1 MTWETL
7 IADHVPNGQTPL
19 EARTY
24 QHTYS
29 SGSAPIRVTASDG
42 NTYVVKGPRSERQ
55 AVNDQIIGRLG
66 MALGAPVGEVTLVS
80 VSEEFVR
87 INDQLLLHYPLQRPY
102 PHGVWHGSLFR
113 AEFSDNRLL
122 WEHATLPENASG
134 FALLAMLYGWGGCR
148 VDHQFLYRK
157 EPPPLVLSH
166 DHGHFFPSGPNW
178 TIDSL
183 QNSPPAEPDFAIVQ
197 SCRLTDSDLA
207 TARATLRNL
216 DARVEIARAVAS
228 PPDAWGITIAERV
241 LMAEFLERGFSALT
255 STAAP

>member
-87 INDQLLLHYPLQRPY
+87 INDQLLLHYPLQQPY

-122 WEHATLPENASG
+122 WEHCYPTRERIG
-134 FALLAMLYGWGGCR
+134 IC
-148 VDHQFLYRK
+148 
-157 EPPPLVLSH
+157 
-166 DHGHFFPSGPNW
+166 PSGHAVW
-178 TIDSL
+178 MGWLSGRSSVSL
-183 QNSPPAEPDFAIVQ
+183 QKG
-197 SCRLTDSDLA
+197 
-207 TARATLRNL
+207 TASFG
-216 DARVEIARAVAS
+216 AV
-228 PPDAWGITIAERV
+228 T
-241 LMAEFLERGFSALT
+241 
-255 STAAP
+255 